1 MIIAEQMQFRCQFRK
16 VFFKIL
22 LSTLALFL
30 NLSQTVG
37 HMLLFPCYAA
47 FPPKPEDSHQW
58 NEHGWPKWIHSS
70 SFSAYTFAQAGYS

>member
-1 MIIAEQMQFRCQFRK
+1 
-16 VFFKIL
+16 
-22 LSTLALFL
+22 
-30 NLSQTVG
+30 LSQTVG

-47 FPPKPEDSHQW
+47 FRPNPEDSHQW